1 VRRLGLGL
9 VFSVCALMGVGAA
22 VLLAGTVSAAV
33 GTTTG
38 TTTTGTTSTT
48 APTTTEITP
57 AVLAD
62 GVTVGGVEV
71 GGMAPEVAFTIV
83 RTAFEAPLVISAA
96 GHTLQPSP
104 VKLGTVGYVQNA
116 ITRARTAPPG
126 TAVPLTVRV
135 NGAKVRSY
143 VATLAKRFDRAPQDA
158 RVVLRKLKPFVSKD
172 VPGRRLDRTK
182 ATAAIV
188 AALRANER
196 LPLELPFISK
206 RATVTRS
213 TVGPVI
219 VIRRSSNRLSLY
231 DGMRLRRAFRVATGA
246 DRYPTP
252 LGRFR
257 VIAMWK
263 NPWWYPPDSDWA
275 QGQEPIPPGPGNPL
289 GTRWM
294 GISSPG
300 VGIHGTPDPASLGYS
315 VSHGCI
321 RMAIPEAE
329 WLFERLKVGAT
340 VFIVRA

>member
-1 VRRLGLGL
+1 MRRLGLGL

-33 GTTTG
+33 GTG
-38 TTTTGTTSTT
+38 TTDTTSTT
-48 APTTTEITP
+48 APTTTEVVP
-57 AVLAD
+57 AVLPDA
-62 GVTVGGVEV
+62 VTVGGVEV
-71 GGMAPEVAFTIV
+71 GGMAPDAAFAIV
-83 RTAFEAPLVISAA
+83 RTAFEAPLVLSVA
-96 GHTLQPSP
+96 GRTLQPSP
-104 VKLGTVGYVQNA
+104 MQLGTVGYVQNA
-116 ITRARTAPPG
+116 IARARSAPAG
-126 TAVPLTVRV
+126 SAVPLTVRV
-135 NGAKVRSY
+135 NGSKVRAY
-143 VATLAKRFDRAPQDA
+143 VATLAKRFDRAPQDS
-158 RVVLRKLKPFVSKD
+158 RVVLRKLRPFVSKD

-196 LPLELPFISK
+196 RPLALAFVSK
-206 RATVTRS
+206 RAAVTRS

-231 DGMRLRRAFRVATGA
+231 DGMRLRREFRVATGSA
-246 DRYPTP
+246 RYPTP
-252 LGRFR
+252 LGRFH

-275 QGQEPIPPGPGNPL
+275 QGQQPIPPGPGNPL

-300 VGIHGTPDPASLGYS
+300 VGMHGTPDPASLGYS

-329 WLFERLKVGAT
+329 WLFERLEVGAT

>member
-1 VRRLGLGL
+1 MRRLGLGL
-9 VFSVCALMGVGAA
+9 SLAVCALAGALAA

-33 GTTTG
+33 GTGTDTTATATTD
-38 TTTTGTTSTT
+38 TTTTT
-48 APTTTEITP
+48 TP

-71 GGMAPEVAFTIV
+71 GGLAPDAAFAIV
-83 RTAFEAPLVISAA
+83 RTAFESPLVLTVA
-96 GHTLQPSP
+96 GHTLQPTP
-104 VKLGTVGYVQNA
+104 VELGAIAYVQNA
-116 ITRARTAPPG
+116 IARARTAPPG
-126 TAVPLTVRV
+126 TAIPLTVRV
-135 NGAKVRSY
+135 DGAKVRAY
-143 VATLAKRFDRAPQDA
+143 VGKLAKRFDRAPQDA
-158 RVVLRKLKPFVSKD
+158 RVVLRRLRPFVSKD
-172 VPGRRLDRTK
+172 VPGRTLDRPK

-188 AALRANER
+188 GALRANAR
-196 LPLELPFISK
+196 FPLELRF
-206 RATVTRS
+206 RARPASVTRR
-213 TVGPVI
+213 TIGPIV

-231 DGMRLRRAFRVATGA
+231 EGVRLRRAFRVATGS

-275 QGQEPIPPGPGNPL
+275 QGEKPIPPGPGNPL

-300 VGIHGTPDPASLGYS
+300 VGIHGTPDAASLGYS